1 MLFSPKLVLK
11 LILRENHQKPFVL
24 TQPSRIMDFFNK
36 ISFFTELQTT
46 ALRLDSVI
54 DI

>member
-11 LILRENHQKPFVL
+11 LFLRENHQKPFFFDSAVKNYG
-24 TQPSRIMDFFNK
+24 FFNK

-46 ALRLDSVI
+46 ALWLDSLI
-54 DI
+54 DV